1 MGGQFARRKRHRPR
15 RRRRYRGNGL
25 GARRGSFQ
33 AFGLHHFYN
42 LFVPRG
48 RGRRLFFNEVCGVMT
63 WWFGLVG
70 GIAGYGMAGVLGVVP
85 GFGFGMVL
93 GARFLGSKGYFRP

>member
-1 MGGQFARRKRHRPR
+1 MGRQFASRKPHRPR
-15 RRRRYRGNGL
+15 KRRRYRGNGL
-25 GARRGSFQ
+25 PARRGSFQ
-33 AFGLHHFYN
+33 AFGLRHFYD

-48 RGRRLFFNEVCGVMT
+48 RGRRLFFNELSGAMA

-70 GIAGYGMAGVLGVVP
+70 AIAGYGMAGVLGAFP

-93 GARFLGSKGYFRP
+93 GARFLGKKGYYRP